1 MSTSSTND
9 DQYAGQESYE
19 ILQQENQRLQEDN
32 ERLSARVVSLAQGE
46 YQITDDK
53 ITAKFREIRDGI
65 DIWIDELQDDE
76 RRHFKTTYSS
86 FLRKQDRE
94 GIFYDLG
101 FRAGFLDEK
110 WGEELGRLETC
121 IYVILGM
128 VISNRL
134 RRGLL
139 NDKYPFGLIEY
150 QIRFF
155 DMIESSM
162 TSSSNHKVT
171 DLAKFY
177 RWKGETI
184 SAIATTSD
192 FIKRAKYNRE
202 GLLDDMRK
210 DVSQWLGS
218 KLSTKLTT
226 LLREKVVQPATDF
239 QRMIHHSGKRFDV
252 EYMDVAD
259 IPLLENTSDA
269 DIIDV
274 SEWRFSRSEIKEV
287 FHCWLP
293 ALVMKISMD
302 QKDITF
308 VKPVLL
314 GYKQSSIEPKRSARN
329 SPVRKSPAKERV
341 VPDEKRRRGSPH
353 SHTQQSSRSSTS
365 KSQRPEPP
373 APSKTGDYFFSR
385 LLPGRSGSHSESGPS
400 RKGSTPSTR
409 TTKQDLTPQ
418 SNALPEEATYR
429 IETTKIYNIV
439 PEEVRVV
446 DVSPTPQ
453 TFTDRPFEDEPL
465 SVPDARMEGN
475 NEIHEGNSAFPSRY
489 TYAKPQQ
496 WYPDDYPSQ

>member
-1 MSTSSTND
+1 MSTSSTDD
-9 DQYAGQESYE
+9 DQYTGQESYE
-19 ILQQENQRLQEDN
+19 VLQQENQRLQEDN

-76 RRHFKTTYSS
+76 RRNFKTTYSS

-94 GIFYDLG
+94 GIFNYLG
-101 FRAGFLDEK
+101 FRAGFLDEN

-139 NDKYPFGLIEY
+139 NGKYPFGLNDY
-150 QIRFF
+150 QIRFL

-171 DLAKFY
+171 DLARFY

-192 FIKRAKYNRE
+192 FIKRAKYDR
-202 GLLDDMRK
+202 DDLFEDIRK
-210 DVSQWLGS
+210 DISEWLGS
-218 KLSTKLTT
+218 KLSTKLTS
-226 LLREKVVQPATDF
+226 LLREKVVQPAVDF
-239 QRMIHHSGKRFDV
+239 QGMIHRSGKRFDV

-314 GYKQSSIEPKRSARN
+314 GYKQRSIEPKRSART
-329 SPVRKSPAKERV
+329 SPVRKSPVKDRV

-353 SHTQQSSRSSTS
+353 SQTHQSSRSSTS

-373 APSKTGDYFFSR
+373 APSKTGLFSR
-385 LLPGRSGSHSESGPS
+385 LLSGRSGGHSESGPS
-400 RKGSTPSTR
+400 RKGSTPSTH
-409 TTKQDLTPQ
+409 TMKQDLTPQ

-429 IETTKIYNIV
+429 IETTTTYKIV
-439 PEEVRVV
+439 PEEVIVV
-446 DVSPTPQ
+446 NVSPTPQ

-475 NEIHEGNSAFPSRY
+475 NETHEGNSAFPSRY

-496 WYPDDYPSQ
+496 WYPDDHASK